1 MATKLTVTELDFD
14 LIKSN
19 LKTYMK
25 NQTEFSDYN
34 FEGSGMTQII
44 DLLAYN
50 THYLAMNANFAMNEA
65 FLDSATL
72 RSSVVSHA
80 KGLGYTPRSARAP
93 VAYVDVTL
101 NSSTAASATLAKGT
115 RFTTKM
121 NGSTFGFVANEA
133 ISTTATNGVMRFIN
147 VPIYEGT
154 LITSRYTVDLNN
166 IDQKFLVSDDRGDTT
181 TLKVSVQTS
190 ASDVSTTTYT
200 LATDI
205 TQVTSGAKVY
215 FLQESSDGKFE
226 VYFGDGVI
234 GSSISNG
241 NIVQLEYI
249 VTNKDKANGAKLF
262 STTSVAGETD
272 ITVASLVIA
281 TGGAEAETIAS
292 IKFNAPLDYASQGR
306 AVTTQDYKTILP
318 KVYAGTKAVQVW
330 GGEDNDPPIYGQVF
344 LSVRT
349 KSGVNLTQ
357 AQKNSIALDLK
368 KYNIASIRP
377 ILVNPVATK
386 IKLKVDFK
394 FDSKTTTKTAIDLET
409 LIRKTISTYNSSD
422 LTNFDVVFRHS
433 KLSRLIDGTD
443 PSLLSNSTRLSL
455 NQIITPTLSELTQ
468 YVISFN
474 NALYHPHT
482 GHNAALGGITT
493 STGFTISGN
502 TNTIYFDDDG
512 AGKIRTYYLV
522 GGTTRTYVDTAAGTI
537 DYTSGK
543 IVITS
548 VNITSATNTDGTI
561 SVDILPASNDVV
573 SVRNQLLEIDLSNT
587 TVNGTVDIVAAGG
600 SSAGTGYSTTQNTY
614 SSY

>member
-1 MATKLTVTELDFD
+1 MATKLQVTELDFD
-14 LIKSN
+14 LIKDN

-34 FEGSGMTQII
+34 FEGSGMSQII

-101 NSSTAASATLAKGT
+101 NSSTATSATLAKGT
-115 RFTTKM
+115 RFTTKVD
-121 NGSTFGFVANEA
+121 GSTFGFVVNED
-133 ISTTATNGVMRFIN
+133 ITTTPTNGVMRFIN

-166 IDQKFLVSDDRGDTT
+166 IEQKFLISDDRGDTT

-190 ASDVSTTTYT
+190 GSDVSTTTYT

-215 FLQESSDGKFE
+215 FLQESTDGKFE
-226 VYFGDGVI
+226 VYFGDGVV

-241 NIVQLEYI
+241 NIVQLQYV
-249 VTNKDKANGAKLF
+249 VTNKDRANGAKSF
-262 STTSVAGETD
+262 STTSVSGETD
-272 ITVASLVIA
+272 VTVALLVA
-281 TGGAEAETIAS
+281 ALGGAEPESISS
-292 IKFNAPLDYASQGR
+292 IKFNAPLDYSSQGR

-318 KVYAGTKAVQVW
+318 TVYAGTQAVQVW

-357 AQKNSIALDLK
+357 AQKNSIAVDLK

-377 ILVNPVATK
+377 TFVNPLITK

-394 FDSKTTTKTAIDLET
+394 FDSKTTTKTVGDLET
-409 LIRKTISTYNSSD
+409 LIRSTLATYNAGD
-422 LTNFDVVFRHS
+422 LLNFDVVFRHS
-433 KLSRLIDGTD
+433 KISGLIDATD
-443 PSLLSNSTRLSL
+443 TSILSNTTRLTL
-455 NQIITPTLSELTQ
+455 NQIITPTLNASTQ
-468 YVISFN
+468 YIIDFN
-474 NALYHPHT
+474 NALYNPHS
-482 GHNAALGGITT
+482 GHNATLGGITS
-493 STGFTISGN
+493 STGFTIAGN
-502 TNTIYFDDDG
+502 TNTLYIDDDG
-512 AGKIRTYYLV
+512 NGIIRTYYLV
-522 GGTTRTYVDTAAGTI
+522 GGQTRTYVDASAGTI
-537 DYTSGK
+537 NYASGK
-543 IVITS
+543 IVLTDL
-548 VNITSATNTDGTI
+548 NITSATNTDGTI

-573 SVRNQLLEIDLSNT
+573 SVRNQLLEIDLTNT
-587 TVNGTVDIVAAGG
+587 TVSGTVDTVAAGG
-600 SSAGTGYSTTQNTY
+600 SSAGTGYTTTQNTY
-614 SSY
+614 

>member
-1 MATKLTVTELDFD
+1 MATKLQVTELDFD
-14 LIKSN
+14 LIKDN

-34 FEGSGMTQII
+34 FEGSGMSQII

-101 NSSTAASATLAKGT
+101 NSSTAESATLAKGT
-115 RFTTKM
+115 RFTTKVD
-121 NGSTFGFVANEA
+121 GSTFGFVVNED
-133 ISTTATNGVMRFIN
+133 ITTTPTNGVMRFIN

-166 IDQKFLVSDDRGDTT
+166 IEQKFLISDDRGDTT

-190 ASDVSTTTYT
+190 GSDVSTTTYT

-215 FLQESSDGKFE
+215 FLQESTDGKFE
-226 VYFGDGVI
+226 VYFGDGVV

-241 NIVQLEYI
+241 NIVQLQYV
-249 VTNKDKANGAKLF
+249 VTNKNKANGAKSF
-262 STTSVAGETD
+262 STTSVSGETD
-272 ITVASLVIA
+272 VTVALLVA
-281 TGGAEAETIAS
+281 ALGGAEPESISS
-292 IKFNAPLDYASQGR
+292 IKFNAPLDYSSQGR

-318 KVYAGTKAVQVW
+318 TVYAGTQAVQVW

-349 KSGVNLTQ
+349 KSGTNLTQ
-357 AQKNSIALDLK
+357 AQKNSIAVDLK

-377 ILVNPVATK
+377 TFVNPLITK

-394 FDSKTTTKTAIDLET
+394 FDSKTTTKTVGDLET
-409 LIRKTISTYNSSD
+409 LIRSTLATYNSGD
-422 LTNFDVVFRHS
+422 LLNFDVVFRHS
-433 KLSRLIDGTD
+433 KISGLIDATD
-443 PSLLSNSTRLSL
+443 TSILSNTTRLTL
-455 NQIITPTLSELTQ
+455 NQIITPTLNASTQ
-468 YVISFN
+468 YVIDFN
-474 NALYHPHT
+474 NALYNPHS
-482 GHNAALGGITT
+482 GHNATLGGITS
-493 STGFTISGN
+493 STGFTIAGN
-502 TNTIYFDDDG
+502 TNTLYIDDDG
-512 AGKIRTYYLV
+512 NGIIRTYYLV
-522 GGTTRTYVDTAAGTI
+522 GGQTRTYVDASAGTI
-537 DYTSGK
+537 NYASGK
-543 IVITS
+543 IVLTDL
-548 VNITSATNTDGTI
+548 NITSATNTDGTI

-573 SVRNQLLEIDLSNT
+573 SVRNQLLEIDLTNT
-587 TVNGTVDIVAAGG
+587 TVSGTVDTVAAGG
-600 SSAGTGYSTTQNTY
+600 SSAGTGYTTTQNTY
-614 SSY
+614 

>member
-1 MATKLTVTELDFD
+1 MATKLQVTELDFD
-14 LIKSN
+14 LIKDN

-34 FEGSGMTQII
+34 FEGSGMSQII

-101 NSSTAASATLAKGT
+101 NSSTANSATLAKGT
-115 RFTTKM
+115 RFTTKVD
-121 NGSTFGFVANEA
+121 GSTFGFVVNED
-133 ISTTATNGVMRFIN
+133 ITTTPTNGVMRFIN

-166 IDQKFLVSDDRGDTT
+166 IEQKFLISDDRGDTT

-190 ASDVSTTTYT
+190 GSDVSTTTYT

-215 FLQESSDGKFE
+215 FLQESTDGKFE
-226 VYFGDGVI
+226 VYFGDGVV

-241 NIVQLEYI
+241 NIVQLEYV
-249 VTNKDKANGAKLF
+249 VTNKDKANGAKSF
-262 STTSVAGETD
+262 STTSVSGETD
-272 ITVASLVIA
+272 VTVALLVA
-281 TGGAEAETIAS
+281 ALGGAEPESISS
-292 IKFNAPLDYASQGR
+292 IKFNAPLDYSSQGR

-318 KVYAGTKAVQVW
+318 TVYAGTQAVQVW

-349 KSGVNLTQ
+349 KSGTNLTQ
-357 AQKNSIALDLK
+357 AQKNSIAVDLK

-377 ILVNPVATK
+377 TFVNPLITK

-394 FDSKTTTKTAIDLET
+394 FDSKTTTKTVGDLET
-409 LIRKTISTYNSSD
+409 LIRSTLATYNSGD
-422 LTNFDVVFRHS
+422 LLNFDVVFRHS
-433 KLSRLIDGTD
+433 KISGLIDATD
-443 PSLLSNSTRLSL
+443 TSILSNTTRLTL
-455 NQIITPTLSELTQ
+455 NQIITPTLNASTQ
-468 YVISFN
+468 YVIDFN
-474 NALYHPHT
+474 NALYNPHS
-482 GHNAALGGITT
+482 GHNATLGGITS
-493 STGFTISGN
+493 STGFTIAGN
-502 TNTIYFDDDG
+502 TNTLYIDDDG
-512 AGKIRTYYLV
+512 NGIIRTYYLV
-522 GGTTRTYVDTAAGTI
+522 GGQTRTYVDASAGTI
-537 DYTSGK
+537 NYSSGK
-543 IVITS
+543 IVLTDL
-548 VNITSATNTDGTI
+548 NITSASNTDGTI

-573 SVRNQLLEIDLSNT
+573 SVRNQLLEIDLTNT
-587 TVNGTVDIVAAGG
+587 TVSGTVDTVAAGG
-600 SSAGTGYSTTQNTY
+600 SSAGTGYTTTQNTY
-614 SSY
+614 

>member
-1 MATKLTVTELDFD
+1 MATKLQVTELDFD
-14 LIKSN
+14 LIKDN

-34 FEGSGMTQII
+34 FEGSGMSQII

-101 NSSTAASATLAKGT
+101 NSSTAVSATLAKGT
-115 RFTTKM
+115 RFTTKVD
-121 NGSTFGFVANEA
+121 GSTFGFVVNED
-133 ISTTATNGVMRFIN
+133 ITTTPTNGVMRFIN

-166 IDQKFLVSDDRGDTT
+166 IEQKFLISDDRGDTT

-190 ASDVSTTTYT
+190 GSDVSTTTYT

-215 FLQESSDGKFE
+215 FLQESTDGKFE
-226 VYFGDGVI
+226 VYFGDGVV

-241 NIVQLEYI
+241 NIVQLQYV
-249 VTNKDKANGAKLF
+249 VTNKDRANGAKSF
-262 STTSVAGETD
+262 STTSVSGETD
-272 ITVASLVIA
+272 VTVALLVA
-281 TGGAEAETIAS
+281 ALGGAEPESISS
-292 IKFNAPLDYASQGR
+292 IKFNAPLDYSSQGR

-318 KVYAGTKAVQVW
+318 TVYAGTQAVQVW

-349 KSGVNLTQ
+349 KSGTNLTQ
-357 AQKNSIALDLK
+357 AQKNSIAVDLK

-377 ILVNPVATK
+377 TFVNPLITK

-394 FDSKTTTKTAIDLET
+394 FDSKTTTKTVGDLET
-409 LIRKTISTYNSSD
+409 LIRSTLATYNAGD
-422 LTNFDVVFRHS
+422 LLNFDVVFRHS
-433 KLSRLIDGTD
+433 KISGLIDATD
-443 PSLLSNSTRLSL
+443 TSILSNTTRLTL
-455 NQIITPTLSELTQ
+455 NQIITPTLNASTQ
-468 YVISFN
+468 YIIDFN
-474 NALYHPHT
+474 NALYNPHS
-482 GHNAALGGITT
+482 GHNATLGGITS
-493 STGFTISGN
+493 STGFTIAGN
-502 TNTIYFDDDG
+502 TNTLYIDDDG
-512 AGKIRTYYLV
+512 NGIIRTYYLV
-522 GGTTRTYVDTAAGTI
+522 GGQTRTYVDASAGTI
-537 DYTSGK
+537 NYASGK
-543 IVITS
+543 IVLTDL
-548 VNITSATNTDGTI
+548 NITSATNTDGTI

-573 SVRNQLLEIDLSNT
+573 SVRNQLLEIDLTNT
-587 TVNGTVDIVAAGG
+587 TVSGTVDTVAAGG
-600 SSAGTGYSTTQNTY
+600 SSAGTGYTTTQNTY
-614 SSY
+614 